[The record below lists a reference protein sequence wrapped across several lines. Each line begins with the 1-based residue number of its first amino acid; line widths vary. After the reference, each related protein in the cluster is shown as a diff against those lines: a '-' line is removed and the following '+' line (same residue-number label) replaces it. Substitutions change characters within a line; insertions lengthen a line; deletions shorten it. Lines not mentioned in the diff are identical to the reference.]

1 MGYSFSEASWMDSW
15 VKYQGYYETT
25 HTTKG
30 VAYVYKRVKKISTI
44 KIAGKNKDIL
54 KNRCRITRV
63 VIQWAVTLFLFLS
76 KSRMHVSFIN
86 ISANFKCLDY
96 FLKTIQHRSRVFYIE
111 IYKHLGG
118 RLTTLEKAEKNFS
131 LALRSSDS
139 LPFSHFFSD
148 LSRVYITR
156 YRHGYRVLLYK

>member
-30 VAYVYKRVKKISTI
+30 VAYVYKRDKDMSTI

-63 VIQWAVTLFLFLS
+63 VIQWAMTLFLFLS

-86 ISANFKCLDY
+86 MSANFNTKGMINDNDVPY
-96 FLKTIQHRSRVFYIE
+96 
-111 IYKHLGG
+111 
-118 RLTTLEKAEKNFS
+118 
-131 LALRSSDS
+131 
-139 LPFSHFFSD
+139 
-148 LSRVYITR
+148 
-156 YRHGYRVLLYK
+156 